1 LGRRDA
7 LGSRQDA
14 RVSLQG
20 NFDVLGFAEVLE
32 LLERKRQTGRLHVR
46 AGGVAGHIY
55 LRDGHLTGA
64 ESGEHTTPA
73 TGTEAKTRLEEL
85 CFEFLQSERGVFE
98 FQPRIPAP
106 WATQLSTSVETV
118 LREARQR
125 LVEWR
130 DIQAVI
136 PSMDVRPRVVDE
148 LVPEAVTLTR
158 DRWRL
163 IAAID
168 GRRSVHRLARTL
180 GVGTFEVGR
189 LLKSLVD
196 DGIVA
201 IDADRPTATI
211 PGDAE
216 TEPGRGGEAPD
227 VDLTDAAGAGRRL
240 LRIGSKLASKPG
252 TPGQPGKKG

>member
-1 LGRRDA
+1 M
-7 LGSRQDA
+7 
-14 RVSLQG
+14 SLQG
-20 NFDVLGFAEVLE
+20 SFDVLGFSEVLE
-32 LLERKRQTGRLHVR
+32 LLERKRQSGRLHVR

-64 ESGEHTTPA
+64 ESGDYTTPA
-73 TGTEAKTRLEEL
+73 NAGEARTRLEEL
-85 CFEFLQSERGVFE
+85 CFEFLQCERGVFE
-98 FQPRIPAP
+98 FQPRVSAP
-106 WATQLSTSVETV
+106 WATQLSSSVETV

-125 LVEWR
+125 LIEWR
-130 DIQAVI
+130 EIQAVI

-180 GVGTFEVGR
+180 GLGTYEVGR

-196 DGIVA
+196 DGIVT
-201 IDADRPTATI
+201 IDAERPKASI
-211 PGDAE
+211 AAE
-216 TEPGRGGEAPD
+216 
-227 VDLTDAAGAGRRL
+227 VDLTVPHDGTAEDTDATEPARMDEREPAVSKPSRPL
-240 LRIGSKLASKPG
+240 LRIGSKLGRQAP
-252 TPGQPGKKG
+252 KG

>member
-1 LGRRDA
+1 M
-7 LGSRQDA
+7 
-14 RVSLQG
+14 SLQG
-20 NFDVLGFAEVLE
+20 SFDVLGFSEVLE
-32 LLERKRQTGRLHVR
+32 LLERKRQSGRLHVR

-64 ESGEHTTPA
+64 ESGDYTTPA
-73 TGTEAKTRLEEL
+73 NAGEARTRLEEL
-85 CFEFLQSERGVFE
+85 CFEFLQCERGVFE
-98 FQPRIPAP
+98 FQPRVAAP
-106 WATQLSTSVETV
+106 WATQLSSSVETV

-125 LVEWR
+125 LIEWR
-130 DIQAVI
+130 EIQAVI

-180 GVGTFEVGR
+180 GLGTYEVGR

-196 DGIVA
+196 DGIVT
-201 IDADRPTATI
+201 IDAERPKASI
-211 PGDAE
+211 AAE
-216 TEPGRGGEAPD
+216 
-227 VDLTDAAGAGRRL
+227 VDLTVPHDGTAEDTDATEPARMDEGEPAVSKPSRPL
-240 LRIGSKLASKPG
+240 LRIGSKLGRQAP
-252 TPGQPGKKG
+252 KG

>member
-1 LGRRDA
+1 M
-7 LGSRQDA
+7 
-14 RVSLQG
+14 SLQG
-20 NFDVLGFAEVLE
+20 SFDVLGFSEVLE
-32 LLERKRQTGRLHVR
+32 LLERKRQSGRLHVR

-64 ESGEHTTPA
+64 ESGDYSTPA
-73 TGTEAKTRLEEL
+73 TAGEARTRLEEL
-85 CFEFLQSERGVFE
+85 CFEFLQCERGVFE
-98 FQPRIPAP
+98 FQPRVASP
-106 WATQLSTSVETV
+106 WATQLSSSVEAV

-130 DIQAVI
+130 EIQAVI

-168 GRRSVHRLARTL
+168 GRRTVHRLARTL
-180 GVGTFEVGR
+180 GLGTYEAGR

-196 DGIVA
+196 DGIVT
-201 IDADRPTATI
+201 IDAERPKATI
-211 PGDAE
+211 AAE
-216 TEPGRGGEAPD
+216 
-227 VDLTDAAGAGRRL
+227 VDLTATGDDEAGEPDPADPAPAEGGEPAAGKPVRPL
-240 LRIGSKLASKPG
+240 LRIGSKLGRPG
-252 TPGQPGKKG
+252 PKG

>member
-1 LGRRDA
+1 M
-7 LGSRQDA
+7 
-14 RVSLQG
+14 SLQG
-20 NFDVLGFAEVLE
+20 TFDVLGFSEVLE
-32 LLERKRQTGRLHVR
+32 LLERKRQSGRLHVR

-55 LRDGHLTGA
+55 VRDGHLTGA
-64 ESGEHTTPA
+64 ESGDYTTPA
-73 TGTEAKTRLEEL
+73 NAGEARTRLEEL
-85 CFEFLQSERGVFE
+85 CFEFLQCERGVFE
-98 FQPRIPAP
+98 FQPRVAAP
-106 WATQLSTSVETV
+106 WTTQLASSVEAV

-130 DIQAVI
+130 EIQTVI

-180 GVGTFEVGR
+180 GLGTYEAGR

-196 DGIVA
+196 DGIVTIDVERPKTTIA
-201 IDADRPTATI
+201 AEVDLIASRDDTPEDTDPIDAAPPADSEEPAASKSPRP
-211 PGDAE
+211 
-216 TEPGRGGEAPD
+216 
-227 VDLTDAAGAGRRL
+227 L
-240 LRIGSKLASKPG
+240 LRIGSKLGRQGPKD
-252 TPGQPGKKG
+252 

>member
-1 LGRRDA
+1 M
-7 LGSRQDA
+7 
-14 RVSLQG
+14 SLQG
-20 NFDVLGFAEVLE
+20 SFDVLGFSEVLE
-32 LLERKRQTGRLHVR
+32 LLERKRQSGRLHVR

-64 ESGEHTTPA
+64 ESGDYSTPSTA
-73 TGTEAKTRLEEL
+73 GEARTRLEEL
-85 CFEFLQSERGVFE
+85 CFEFLQCERGVFE
-98 FQPRIPAP
+98 FQPRVAAP
-106 WATQLSTSVETV
+106 WPTQLSSSVAAV

-125 LVEWR
+125 LIEWR
-130 DIQAVI
+130 EIQSVI

-180 GVGTFEVGR
+180 GLGTYEVGR

-196 DGIVA
+196 DGIVT
-201 IDADRPTATI
+201 IDAERPKAAI
-211 PGDAE
+211 A
-216 TEPGRGGEAPD
+216 AD
-227 VDLTDAAGAGRRL
+227 VDLTAFPDDAAGDADPTDPSTPADDGAPGVSKPSRPL
-240 LRIGSKLASKPG
+240 LRIGSKLGRQAPKA
-252 TPGQPGKKG
+252 

>member
-1 LGRRDA
+1 M
-7 LGSRQDA
+7 
-14 RVSLQG
+14 SLQG
-20 NFDVLGFAEVLE
+20 SFDVLGFSEVLE
-32 LLERKRQTGRLHVR
+32 LLERKRQSGRLHVR

-55 LRDGHLTGA
+55 VRDGHLTGA
-64 ESGEHTTPA
+64 ESGDYTTPA
-73 TGTEAKTRLEEL
+73 TAGEARTRLEEL
-85 CFEFLQSERGVFE
+85 CFEFLQCERGVFE
-98 FQPRIPAP
+98 FQPRVAAP
-106 WATQLSTSVETV
+106 WATQLSSSVEIV

-125 LVEWR
+125 LMEWR

-180 GVGTFEVGR
+180 GLGTYEVGR

-196 DGIVA
+196 DGIVT
-201 IDADRPTATI
+201 IDAERPKATI
-211 PGDAE
+211 STEVDLTSAGDDVAGDADP
-216 TEPGRGGEAPD
+216 TDSPAPADGGEAAPSKPP
-227 VDLTDAAGAGRRL
+227 RPL
-240 LRIGSKLASKPG
+240 LRIGSKLGRQGP
-252 TPGQPGKKG
+252 KG